1 MSGHSK
7 WSTIKRKK
15 GAIDSE
21 RSKVFQKLA
30 KELYVA
36 AKSGDPN
43 PENNPGLRM
52 VIEKAKGENMPK
64 ANIESA
70 INKAKNAGNGENYES
85 VRYEG
90 YGPSGVAIMIDCLTD
105 NKNRTAGFV
114 RSTLT
119 KRGGNLGTDGSVS
132 YLFERKGV
140 LVLEKVYD
148 EDKLMEDIL
157 SLDILDFITED
168 DSYVIYTDSNS
179 FIEVKDALTNMG
191 YDKFIVS
198 EVTFVPNNYIAL
210 DEEATEKLYQE
221 VNYVGTCPECGSK
234 VKATPNGYF
243 CENDN
248 CTFAIWPEMRYFKN
262 KIKMT
267 DSKVKDLLSGSG
279 LRCKAK
285 TKDGKEYELILKLQR
300 NGEYINLVRD
310 DEATQRFYQ
319 EDNVVGSCPVCG
331 YDVVERQKGYFC
343 KNEDCR
349 FALWK
354 EMRFYDNKV
363 SVTPTKAAKLL
374 ENRALF
380 SNLKNKDGDP
390 YSAYLRIELNGKYV
404 NLVVDEY
411 VRKKKQG

>member
-148 EDKLMEDIL
+148 ED
-157 SLDILDFITED
+157 
-168 DSYVIYTDSNS
+168 SYVIYTDSNS

-198 EVTFVPNNYIAL
+198 EVTFVPNNYMEL
-210 DEEATEKLYQE
+210 DEESTEK
-221 VNYVGTCPECGSK
+221 V
-234 VKATPNGYF
+234 
-243 CENDN
+243 
-248 CTFAIWPEMRYFKN
+248 
-262 KIKMT
+262 
-267 DSKVKDLLSGSG
+267 
-279 LRCKAK
+279 
-285 TKDGKEYELILKLQR
+285 
-300 NGEYINLVRD
+300 INLIDALNDLD
-310 DEATQRFYQ
+310 DVQ
-319 EDNVVGSCPVCG
+319 NV
-331 YDVVERQKGYFC
+331 YH
-343 KNEDCR
+343 
-349 FALWK
+349 
-354 EMRFYDNKV
+354 
-363 SVTPTKAAKLL
+363 
-374 ENRALF
+374 
-380 SNLKNKDGDP
+380 NLD
-390 YSAYLRIELNGKYV
+390 I
-404 NLVVDEY
+404 
-411 VRKKKQG
+411 